1 MFVKPPLELP
11 KVLHHWYRSVSAFP
25 DGALAHDGDCQLYDY
40 SVHICSC
47 GLLHALRRIDEA
59 VKHYPA
65 VDMEIVLHDKACA
78 SIQKKGKKAAER
90 GG

>member
-1 MFVKPPLELP
+1 MFVKPPLDLP

-25 DGALAHDGDCQLYDY
+25 DGVLGHDGDCQIYAYD
-40 SVHICSC
+40 VHICSC

-59 VKHYPA
+59 EKHYPA
-65 VDMEIVLHDKACA
+65 VSIEITLHDKACE
-78 SIQKKGKKAAER
+78 SIRKKGRKAAER